1 MIVQCDLMQVQVI
14 STVRIAVV
22 GKPVHPLPNRMIIS
36 LLKVRWKKRVSHT
49 CGKILCHSY
58 FPKEDKLHFNQ

>member
-22 GKPVHPLPNRMIIS
+22 GKPVHALPNRMIIS
-36 LLKVRWKKRVSHT
+36 LLKVLWKKRVSESHLWKNT
-49 CGKILCHSY
+49 VSFL
-58 FPKEDKLHFNQ
+58 FPQGR